1 MNAKVKSLLTAMFM
15 VLGLATF
22 QVQSAA
28 AYQAGGNLPAYKEPP
43 SVRFDIKGSL
53 SVSAPAPTG
62 NTSILISGSG
72 AMAGSNF
79 QEDVT
84 VNLPANSSSGGFG
97 LTSATTS
104 LVLIDK
110 MFYFKVSGLPS
121 GAGGGDKWYVMDLSK
136 VPGGQTT
143 LPGMGGSGLTGLD
156 PKYQDALHT
165 TQLGKETINGA
176 STTKYQVDVD
186 LQKLLALMGS
196 SDPQTAQVLGNA
208 KLVVY
213 MWIGDDD
220 IYVHQTRAV
229 LDLKTSV
236 PNSSDI
242 TLSMDFLITYKD
254 FGAPITITAPADA
267 QPIDLGANAS
277 STAGSLLLGMPSSFV
292 MSGMASAMPTGM
304 PKTGSS
310 HQDLPLIPLALGLTC
325 LTAGALLRK
334 RAALVR

>member
-15 VLGLATF
+15 VLGLAAF

-43 SVRFDIKGSL
+43 SARFDIKGSL
-53 SVSAPAPTG
+53 SISAPAPTG
-62 NTSILISGSG
+62 NTSIQITGSG
-72 AMAGSNF
+72 AMAGSNL

-84 VNLPANSSSGGFG
+84 VNLPAGSSSGGP
-97 LTSATTS
+97 TSATTS
-104 LVLIDK
+104 LILIDK
-110 MFYFKVSGLPS
+110 MFYFKISGLPS
-121 GAGGGDKWYVMDLSK
+121 GAGGEDKWYVTDLSK
-136 VPGGQTT
+136 VPGGETT
-143 LPGMGGSGLTGLD
+143 LPGMGGTGLTGLD
-156 PKYQDALHT
+156 PKYQAALHT

-186 LQKLLALMGS
+186 LQKLLALMGA
-196 SDPQTAQVLGNA
+196 SDPQTAQMLGNA

-220 IYVHQTRAV
+220 MYVHQTRAV

-254 FGAPITITAPADA
+254 FGAPITIAAPAGA
-267 QPIDLGANAS
+267 EPLDLGANAG
-277 STAGSLLLGMPSSFV
+277 STTGSLLLGMPSSFV

-304 PKTGSS
+304 PRTGSS
-310 HQDLPLIPLALGLTC
+310 QQDWPITPLALGLTC
-325 LTAGALLRK
+325 LAAGALLRK
-334 RAALVR
+334 RAAVAR